1 MIKWKSN
8 CRLCYHYS
16 VCKHTIQG
24 KASIQGKAISF
35 GLHWPPTNA
44 FQVSSW
50 SLIIWVITKGVYPA
64 IVIEGF
70 ILFACL
76 FFVGLI
82 FEENILKLQV
92 HNDEEPRLPCLL
104 VFKVWGRS
112 FPKTKQLRK
121 HNFVSERPLSLTQLW
136 ICSFGVKRYLLH
148 TFSFV
153 SSLIIIIIIIITMH
167 L

>member
-1 MIKWKSN
+1 MLSLFCMQAHYTGQGLYTGQGHFLWIALAPNQCIPSKFMVINHLSN
-8 CRLCYHYS
+8 YQRC
-16 VCKHTIQG
+16 I
-24 KASIQGKAISF
+24 
-35 GLHWPPTNA
+35 
-44 FQVSSW
+44 
-50 SLIIWVITKGVYPA
+50 YPA

-92 HNDEEPRLPCLL
+92 HYDEEPRLPCLL

-153 SSLIIIIIIIITMH
+153 SSLIIIIIITMH